1 MLSFGE
7 AIKAASS
14 GEKICRSGWNGKGMF
29 LFMVAGGAWNFECDV
44 DGIDGLDT
52 LPFICM
58 KTADCK
64 LVPWLAS
71 QTDVIACD
79 WVVFS

>member
-7 AIKAASS
+7 AMNAASS
-14 GEKICRSGWNGKGMF
+14 GEKICRIGWNGKGMF
-29 LFMVAGGAWNFECDV
+29 LFMISGGAWNFECDV
-44 DGIDGLDT
+44 DGVDSIDT

-58 KTADCK
+58 KTADNK

-79 WVVFS
+79 WIVIS

>member
-14 GEKICRSGWNGKGMF
+14 GDKICRAGWNGKGMF
-29 LFMVAGGAWNFECDV
+29 LFMISGGAWNFECDIEGV
-44 DGIDGLDT
+44 DCIDT

-58 KTADCK
+58 KTADDK

-79 WVVFS
+79 WIIIQ